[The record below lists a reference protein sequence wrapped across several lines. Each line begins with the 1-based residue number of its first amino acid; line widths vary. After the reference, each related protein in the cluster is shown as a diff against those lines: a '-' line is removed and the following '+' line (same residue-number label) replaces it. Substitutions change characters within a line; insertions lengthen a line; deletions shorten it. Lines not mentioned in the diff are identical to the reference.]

1 MSTFSLQPHN
11 FKTRSG
17 TLEGRKRGSRVIEL
31 SQIQKAQPNLSRRT
45 SSLAVLKSVDTV
57 L

>member
-31 SQIQKAQPNLSRRT
+31 SQIQKAQPNLSRMT
-45 SSLAVLKSVDTV
+45 SSLAVLKSVDMV